1 MSARVVGLD
10 LSLSATGI
18 AERDGKTWTY
28 SPDSKDDRRLTDI
41 RATIGRIVGHGV
53 DLVVIEDGVHR
64 SPAAFDLGMVHGAIR
79 MSLLAV
85 GVRYILVPPAALK
98 KYATGRGNATK
109 PDMRMALYQRMRI
122 DLRDDNQV
130 DATWLRYAG
139 LELLGEP
146 VVDLPKVQVA
156 ALDKVRA
163 GLGEVAS

>member
-18 AERDGKTWTY
+18 AYSDGRTRTITPA
-28 SPDSKDDRRLTDI
+28 SSGDARLAEIRSEVREAVYGTDF
-41 RATIGRIVGHGV
+41 
-53 DLVVIEDGVHR
+53 VVIEDLPINARG
-64 SPAAFDLGMVHGAIR
+64 AGLTGMVHGAIR
-79 MSLLAV
+79 VMLQT
-85 GVRYILVPPAALK
+85 GPPYVLITPATLK

-109 PDMRMALYQRMRI
+109 PDMRMALYQRMGI

-139 LELLGEP
+139 LQLLGEP
-146 VVDLPKVQVA
+146 VVELPKAQVA